1 MTKPVMTKGKGKK
14 KKDDSLA
21 KQGLSHA
28 GSLIQKHY
36 YSCRVHKSQNKTAL
50 MRSNMIKHKSKPL
63 FFSLRRCRCFSLVI
77 PGIFFSETQLL
88 TVNAHTLAAKLSK

>member
-1 MTKPVMTKGKGKK
+1 MTKRVMATGKEKEMTHWQNK
-14 KKDDSLA
+14 A
-21 KQGLSHA
+21 FSHA

-36 YSCRVHKSQNKTAL
+36 YSCRVHKTAL
-50 MRSNMIKHKSKPL
+50 MRSNMIKHKSKPH
-63 FFSLRRCRCFSLVI
+63 FSRRCTCFSLVI